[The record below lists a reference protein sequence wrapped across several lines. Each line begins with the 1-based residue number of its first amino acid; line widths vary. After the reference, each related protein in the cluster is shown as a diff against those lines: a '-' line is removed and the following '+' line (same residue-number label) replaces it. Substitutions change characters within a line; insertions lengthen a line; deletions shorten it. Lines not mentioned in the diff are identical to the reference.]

1 METKYFLIVGL
12 ILTPFVLTERQCT
25 ENGQRNVEAHIE
37 NVVDEVCIMCTGCL
51 DKFGISEL

>member
-1 METKYFLIVGL
+1 MENKYFLIVGL

-51 DKFGISEL
+51 DKFVISEL

>member
-1 METKYFLIVGL
+1 MDTKYFLIVGL

-37 NVVDEVCIMCTGCL
+37 NVVDEVCIMCAGCL

>member
-1 METKYFLIVGL
+1 MDTKYFLIVGL

-37 NVVDEVCIMCTGCL
+37 NVVDEVMCTGCL
-51 DKFGISEL
+51 DKFGIRDL

>member
-1 METKYFLIVGL
+1 MDTKYFLIVGL

-37 NVVDEVCIMCTGCL
+37 NVVDEVMCTGCL

>member
-1 METKYFLIVGL
+1 MENKYFLIFGL

-51 DKFGISEL
+51 DKFVISEL

>member
-1 METKYFLIVGL
+1 METKYFLIFGL

-51 DKFGISEL
+51 DKFVISEL